1 MKYSTG
7 RNDAGHPY
15 AAIESDGNPPVLL
28 DKKVCS
34 STEEADALCAA
45 ARDAGVQFFTADMLA
60 LVTEPPAPARDPL
73 DHDGDGRKGG
83 SKPRSR
89 KEGA

>member
-7 RNDAGHPY
+7 LNDDGHPFV
-15 AAIESDGNPPVLL
+15 AIESDDNPPLLL

-34 STEEADALCAA
+34 TGAEADALCAA
-45 ARDAGVQFFTADMLA
+45 ASGAGVRFFTADMLA
-60 LVTEPPAPARDPL
+60 LATTPLAPARDPL

-83 SKPRSR
+83 SKPR
-89 KEGA
+89 KGA